1 MQKNASRHPAP
12 LFLLATGS
20 KAKQTQA
27 PLSQE
32 VKEAPEAKKCLVC
45 QALFTNTTE
54 RDFLCASCN
63 CAEEEASPT
72 AAPLLSTAGSK
83 AKAKAEVQVKAEA
96 TTEDAACTGTAGPGE
111 GSSLT
116 LYSTE
121 SAEGVYTIKGF
132 PCNKLG
138 GMAYHCFYR
147 DMQICGSNGAN
158 NRNSG
163 SISVSFDEISNV
175 KIATLD
181 SFRLDKSFRTQQE
194 HRQRALLSLFN
205 LLTSEGIHELKIP
218 VGLDKDK
225 FLRNNG
231 FVVSSGV
238 LTVQL
243 KGNWCSPLRN
253 ATREA
258 GDAKAEA
265 ELSPESEDTQP
276 APDPPLKS
284 PEGTQPAPDPGTL
297 VPPGTL
303 ASPEGTQLAPDPYAF
318 VQPFEIVPFSEV
330 EFCILEASLS
340 EAGAVNRVGAIAVD
354 IRKRIIAHQRTKGPT
369 LYQFILSPQDPEA
382 GSGVAGDDLQ
392 QVAWFEYLDRME
404 STSDWGSHL
413 EIQSAA
419 MLFDAKIYIWQ
430 LKPTGYVFHSVH
442 GSGKQVWHFGFE
454 SERHYH
460 FLLHGSDHE
469 GMRNLVVHLGAAPC
483 ISRTTPYRGSSEAL
497 LIGVYGDGNCLFS
510 TIGMAAL
517 ACVHPLVESH
527 IRECTP
533 RPSSLRMHALPNL
546 AENEYMTIDAET
558 RTGELAANAE
568 MLHLCQVS
576 GHPLGEGSV
585 VSDATKASLMMLSA
599 AAAAHSG
606 IAKLHKDI
614 VWVFHLFDR
623 QSYCGARWKAE
634 AIRKASQTGLRL
646 KVTRNMP
653 SSDSFDGF
661 THVICDDTTSCRD
674 VEKALGS
681 SSVNLVIVVNL
692 YSQEK
697 ELSVEVPVDFQLVIV
712 NGTKQH
718 AMFMRVHGVQQPC
731 TPPSPRPISVPSRS
745 FNSANVNVLTTNV
758 DRSAPP
764 KYEVIKNGLKHTV
777 LPNVAAT
784 MRRPNGTVTYMPNQ
798 YLRLQVDQFR
808 VSVIYRGIVQSGQ
821 SDFVIVYDDTR
832 GNIGTAPP
840 NQVRGLSSGFA
851 SEKMTSE
858 KIAEGVRAWLKEDVV
873 KRNLTVEFSLGVT
886 LNYP

>member
-1 MQKNASRHPAP
+1 MQKNASRQPAA

-20 KAKQTQA
+20 KAKQAQA

-32 VKEAPEAKKCLVC
+32 VKEAPEAKECLVC
-45 QALFTNTTE
+45 HALITNITE
-54 RDFLCASCN
+54 GDVLLMCASC
-63 CAEEEASPT
+63 AEEDASPT
-72 AAPLLSTAGSK
+72 AAPLLSTT
-83 AKAKAEVQVKAEA
+83 AEVQVKAEA

-111 GSSLT
+111 GSNST
-116 LYSTE
+116 YSTE
-121 SAEGVYTIKGF
+121 SADGVYTIKGF

-138 GMAYHCFYR
+138 GMAYHCFYGA
-147 DMQICGSNGAN
+147 MQICGAKGSN

-163 SISVSFDEISNV
+163 SISVSFDETSSDV

-181 SFRLDKSFRTQQE
+181 CFRLDASFRTKEE
-194 HRQRALLSLFN
+194 HRQRALLSLFD
-205 LLTSEGIHELKIP
+205 LLASGGVNELKIP
-218 VGLDKDK
+218 VRLDEGK
-225 FLRNNG
+225 FLRNAGCG

-243 KGNWCSPLRN
+243 QGNWCLWGLRHLSFSLQQGRN

-265 ELSPESEDTQP
+265 ELSSESEDTQP
-276 APDPPLKS
+276 SPDPPLKS
-284 PEGTQPAPDPGTL
+284 PEGTQPAPDP
-297 VPPGTL
+297 
-303 ASPEGTQLAPDPYAF
+303 DAF
-318 VQPFEIVPFSEV
+318 VQPFEIVPVSEV
-330 EFCILEASLS
+330 EFYILESSLH

-382 GSGVAGDDLQ
+382 GSGVAGDDRQ
-392 QVAWFEYLDRME
+392 QVAWSDYLVTME
-404 STSDWGSHL
+404 STSAWGSHL
-413 EIQSAA
+413 EILSAA
-419 MLFDAKIYIWQ
+419 MLFDATIYIWQ
-430 LKPTGYVFHSVH
+430 LKSTGYVFHSKH

-454 SERHYH
+454 SERHFH

-483 ISRTTPYRGSSEAL
+483 ISRTTPYRGSSEVL
-497 LIGVYGDGNCLFS
+497 LIGVYGDGHCLFS

-533 RPSSLRMHALPNL
+533 RSSSLRMHALPNL

-558 RTGELAANAE
+558 QTGELAANAE

-623 QSYCGARWKAE
+623 RTYCGARWKAE
-634 AIRKASQTGLRL
+634 AIRRASQTGLRL
-646 KVTRNMP
+646 KVTRSMP
-653 SSDSFDGF
+653 SSFDGF
-661 THVICDDTTSCRD
+661 THVICDDTTSHGD

-681 SSVNLVIVVNL
+681 SSVNLIIVVNL
-692 YSQEK
+692 YSREK
-697 ELSVEVPVDFQLVIV
+697 ELSVKVPVDFHLVMV
-712 NGTKQH
+712 SGTKQH
-718 AMFMRVHGVQQPC
+718 AMFMRVHGVQQP
-731 TPPSPRPISVPSRS
+731 PSPRPISVSSRS
-745 FNSANVNVLTTNV
+745 FNSSDVNVLPTNV
-758 DRSAPP
+758 DSSAPP
-764 KYEVIKNGLKHTV
+764 KYNVIKDGVNHTV

-784 MRRPNGTVTYMPNQ
+784 LHRPNGTVTYMPGQ
-798 YLRLQVDQFR
+798 YLRLLVDNFCE
-808 VSVIYRGIVQSGQ
+808 SVIYRGIVQSGQ
-821 SDFVIVYDDTR
+821 SDSVIVYDDTR

-840 NQVRGLSSGFA
+840 NQVRGLSGIA
-851 SEKMTSE
+851 DEKMTSE
-858 KIAEGVRAWLKEDVV
+858 KIAEGVRALLKEDAV
-873 KRNLTVEFSLGVT
+873 KRNLTAEFSSKVN